1 MSRPQNLV
9 SENSPLG
16 PKKSFEEFNAYYL
29 ILSFAPI
36 MVSLLFN
43 AFPTFLCTF
52 SVVIIF
58 QVFHSF
64 P

>member
-43 AFPTFLCTF
+43 AFPTFYVPFL
-52 SVVIIF
+52 
-58 QVFHSF
+58 
-64 P
+64 